1 MALAV
6 NGSGTI
12 FKKCDRS
19 NPPSR
24 LEQGLRV
31 FHLSAYVRY
40 PRALPA
46 RPGCLNASGPGP
58 VR

>member
-12 FKKCDRS
+12 FNKCDRS
-19 NPPSR
+19 N
-24 LEQGLRV
+24 
-31 FHLSAYVRY
+31 H
-40 PRALPA
+40 
-46 RPGCLNASGPGP
+46 RPGSNKGCASSTCQHTWLGAACLNARGPGP